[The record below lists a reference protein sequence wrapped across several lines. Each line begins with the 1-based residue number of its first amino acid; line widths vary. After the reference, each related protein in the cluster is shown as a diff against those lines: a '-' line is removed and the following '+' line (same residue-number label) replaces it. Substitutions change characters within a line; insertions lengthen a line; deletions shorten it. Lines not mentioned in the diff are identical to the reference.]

1 MQGRR
6 GGQRSVTKANSD
18 PLLQP
23 AGWTSAGSWSRDGI
37 TRQFDFHGC
46 DHHLDATTSRCEHCR
61 AKHVGNFVQVQSN
74 AGHGGVTLG
83 SPLLIRPQVLGV
95 AKHKPS
101 EENRILTYNG
111 PVQRKKKP

>member
-1 MQGRR
+1 M
-6 GGQRSVTKANSD
+6 
-18 PLLQP
+18 
-23 AGWTSAGSWSRDGI
+23 SWSADGR
-37 TRQFDFHGC
+37 TNPRWRSC
-46 DHHLDATTSRCEHCR
+46 DHVLDGERCQNCR

-111 PVQRKKKP
+111 PVQRKKKGAA

>member
-1 MQGRR
+1 MAGHDGPQTA
-6 GGQRSVTKANSD
+6 GQ
-18 PLLQP
+18 
-23 AGWTSAGSWSRDGI
+23 SAGHWSRDGI
-37 TRQFDFHGC
+37 TRQALFRAC
-46 DHHLDATTSRCEHCR
+46 DHHLDRSTGRCQNCR

-111 PVQRKKKP
+111 PVQRKKKPAA